1 MLTAGGRL
9 LYSGLFTRTGL
20 DFTFFL
26 ILCHCF
32 SGLPVQVWR
41 PNDTQPG
48 WSICSSLLQRFQGF
62 SCFCCDGKA
71 ALAQPLQFTC
81 LLPHSYEQ
89 VLQRAWKDAGFV
101 ISFIATCPWS
111 LLARKEDHLL
121 SANRWLPKGLCCP
134 RFLVSS
140 FSFCASW
147 SWALY
152 NLTILYCR
160 KSNDWLFLV

>member
-101 ISFIATCPWS
+101 ISFIATCPWFLLAKQQERGSFTVSKQMAPQRS
-111 LLARKEDHLL
+111 LLPEVFGFFIFLL
-121 SANRWLPKGLCCP
+121 CLLI
-134 RFLVSS
+134 LSS
-140 FSFCASW
+140 LQLNNS
-147 SWALY
+147 L
-152 NLTILYCR
+152 LQE
-160 KSNDWLFLV
+160 K